1 MDTLPAHAPVHV
13 PLAEVDLAI
22 EGMSCAS
29 CVRRVERALAEVPG
43 VETAS
48 VNLATEQARVSG
60 RGMDIAGLME
70 AVGRAGYAAKPV
82 ETAPRRPASPPLW
95 PVVVAGAASLPL
107 ICGMAAEAAGARWM
121 VPGWVQ
127 LVLAS
132 VVQFGPGARFYR
144 GAWKALRSGAPD
156 MDVLVALGT
165 SAAWGLSLWALL
177 HASPAL
183 YFDSSALIITLIL
196 LGKWLE
202 TWARGRTAAAIRA
215 LSVLRPETAVVLR
228 EGGERTVPAAALRV
242 GDVVVVRPGE
252 RIPADGRVQ
261 DGAAAVDE
269 SMLTGESLPV
279 EKGPGATVSA
289 GTVCSDGRLVI
300 GLTAVGSETTLARI
314 VRLVETAQA
323 TKAPV
328 QRLAD
333 RVAAVF
339 VPAVL
344 AVAAVTLGAWWIG
357 IRQCVGSSAECGVG
371 AGDCLSVCARA
382 GDADGDHGRNG
393 RGGAARHSDQG
404 RKRVGARTHDHGGG
418 VR

>member
-269 SMLTGESLPV
+269 FDADRREPAGGE
-279 EKGPGATVSA
+279 
-289 GTVCSDGRLVI
+289 GTRCDCLGRDG
-300 GLTAVGSETTLARI
+300 
-314 VRLVETAQA
+314 
-323 TKAPV
+323 V
-328 QRLAD
+328 QRRTAGDRADGGGERDHAGAD
-333 RVAAVF
+333 RPAGGNGAGDESTGAAAGGSGGGGVRAGGTCRCRSNSWRM
-339 VPAVL
+339 VDRH
-344 AVAAVTLGAWWIG
+344 
-357 IRQCVGSSAECGVG
+357 RQRVGGGAECRVGV
-371 AGDCLSVCARA
+371 GDCLSVCAWA
-382 GDADGDHGRNG
+382 GDADGHHGRDG
-393 RGGAARHSDQG
+393 RGSAARHSDQG

>member
-183 YFDSSALIITLIL
+183 YFQLVGADHHPDPARQVAGD
-196 LGKWLE
+196 LG
-202 TWARGRTAAAIRA
+202 TRANGGGDPGAVGATAGDGGGAPRGRGANG
-215 LSVLRPETAVVLR
+215 S
-228 EGGERTVPAAALRV
+228 GGCVA
-242 GDVVVVRPGE
+242 
-252 RIPADGRVQ
+252 GRRC
-261 DGAAAVDE
+261 GC
-269 SMLTGESLPV
+269 
-279 EKGPGATVSA
+279 GAT
-289 GTVCSDGRLVI
+289 G
-300 GLTAVGSETTLARI
+300 
-314 VRLVETAQA
+314 
-323 TKAPV
+323 
-328 QRLAD
+328 
-333 RVAAVF
+333 
-339 VPAVL
+339 
-344 AVAAVTLGAWWIG
+344 
-357 IRQCVGSSAECGVG
+357 
-371 AGDCLSVCARA
+371 
-382 GDADGDHGRNG
+382 
-393 RGGAARHSDQG
+393 
-404 RKRVGARTHDHGGG
+404 
-418 VR
+418 